1 MFFTVL
7 DLAIPSNFRHLIH
20 LAAEINIP
28 KIPHSKR

>member
-7 DLAIPSNFRHLIH
+7 DLAILSNFRHLIH
-20 LAAEINIP
+20 LAAGISIP